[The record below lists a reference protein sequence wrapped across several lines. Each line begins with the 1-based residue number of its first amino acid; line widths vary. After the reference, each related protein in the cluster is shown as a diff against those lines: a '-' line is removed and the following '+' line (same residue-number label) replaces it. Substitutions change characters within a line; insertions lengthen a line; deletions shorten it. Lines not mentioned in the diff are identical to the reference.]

1 MVEMKVIKVPLSN
14 RGMSELLE
22 KINNLKNDLQKLDE
36 NIVNKLADYTAQ
48 EIENNLSA
56 TEYKDGNDDVHVF
69 TEFKNNSV
77 KVGMRGSQVLYDEFG
92 TGTQGEQSPH
102 PLKGNFKLAGYNT
115 GRKIRKAS
123 VKVNE
128 NTGIPIGT
136 KYWTYKN
143 KNGETVFTT
152 GIPAGKQVFN
162 AAQSLRN
169 KKMQI
174 VKQEVSDALSK
185 L

>member
-1 MVEMKVIKVPLSN
+1 MKVINVKLSN
-14 RGMSELLE
+14 QDLNDLLK
-22 KINNLKNDLQKLDE
+22 KINNLKSNLKKSE
-36 NIVNKLADYTAQ
+36 TKIKNNLADYAKN
-48 EIENNLSA
+48 EIDNNISS
-56 TEYKDGNDDVHVF
+56 TQFKDGNDDVKTFIENHDN
-69 TEFKNNSV
+69 KV

-92 TGTQGEQSPH
+92 TGTQGESNPH
-102 PLKGNFKLAGYNT
+102 PLKNNFGLAGYNT

-128 NTGIPIGT
+128 KTGIPIGT

-143 KNGETVFTT
+143 KQGETVFTT

-162 AAQSLRN
+162 AAMSLRN

>member
-1 MVEMKVIKVPLSN
+1 MKVINVKLSN
-14 RGMSELLE
+14 QGLNDLLK
-22 KINNLKNDLQKLDE
+22 KINNLKLNLKE
-36 NIVNKLADYTAQ
+36 SEKKIKNNLADYTRT
-48 EIENNLSA
+48 EIDNNISS
-56 TEYKDGNDDVHVF
+56 TQFKDGNDDIKTFIENHDN
-69 TEFKNNSV
+69 KV

-92 TGTQGEQSPH
+92 TGTQGENNPH
-102 PLKGNFKLAGYNT
+102 PLKGNYGLAGYNT

-128 NTGIPIGT
+128 KTGIPIGT

-143 KNGETVFTT
+143 KQGETVFTT

-162 AAQSLRN
+162 AAISLKN

>member
-1 MVEMKVIKVPLSN
+1 MKVINVKLSN
-14 RGMSELLE
+14 QGLNDLLK
-22 KINNLKNDLQKLDE
+22 KINNLKLNLKE
-36 NIVNKLADYTAQ
+36 SEKKIKNNLADYTRT
-48 EIENNLSA
+48 EIDNNISS
-56 TEYKDGNDDVHVF
+56 TQFKDGNDDIKTFIENHDN
-69 TEFKNNSV
+69 KV

-92 TGTQGEQSPH
+92 TGTQGENNPH
-102 PLKGNFKLAGYNT
+102 PLKGNYGLAGYNT

-128 NTGIPIGT
+128 KTGIPIGT

-143 KNGETVFTT
+143 KQGETVFTT

-162 AAQSLRN
+162 ASISLRN

>member
-1 MVEMKVIKVPLSN
+1 MKVINVKLSN
-14 RGMSELLE
+14 QELNNLLK
-22 KINNLKNDLQKLDE
+22 KINNLKTNLKE
-36 NIVNKLADYTAQ
+36 SETKIKNNLADYTRT
-48 EIENNLSA
+48 EIDNNISS
-56 TEYKDGNDDVHVF
+56 TQFKDGNDDVKTFIETHDN
-69 TEFKNNSV
+69 KV

-92 TGTQGEQSPH
+92 TGTQGESNRH
-102 PLKGNFKLAGYNT
+102 PLKGKYGLAGYNT

-143 KNGETVFTT
+143 KQGETVFTT

-162 AAQSLRN
+162 AAMSLRN

>member
-1 MVEMKVIKVPLSN
+1 MKTINVRLSN
-14 RGMSELLE
+14 QGLNDLLK
-22 KINNLKNDLQKLDE
+22 KINTLKTNLKETETKIKDDLANYTKTEIDN
-36 NIVNKLADYTAQ
+36 NISSTQ
-48 EIENNLSA
+48 F
-56 TEYKDGNDDVHVF
+56 KDGNDDVKTF
-69 TEFKNNSV
+69 IENNGKKI
-77 KVGMRGSQVLYDEFG
+77 KVGMRGSQVLYNEFG
-92 TGTQGEQSPH
+92 TGTQGENNPH
-102 PLKGNFKLAGYNT
+102 PLKSNFGLSGYNT
-115 GRKIRKAS
+115 GKKIRKAS

-143 KNGETVFTT
+143 KQGETVFTT

-162 AAQSLRN
+162 ASISLRN

-174 VKQEVSDALSK
+174 VKKEVSDALSK

>member
-1 MVEMKVIKVPLSN
+1 MKVINVKLSN
-14 RGMSELLE
+14 QGLNDLLK
-22 KINNLKNDLQKLDE
+22 KINNLKLNLKE
-36 NIVNKLADYTAQ
+36 SETKIKNNLADYTRT
-48 EIENNLSA
+48 EIDNNISS
-56 TEYKDGNDDVHVF
+56 TQFKDGNDDIKTFIENHDN
-69 TEFKNNSV
+69 KV

-92 TGTQGEQSPH
+92 TGTQGESNPH
-102 PLKGNFKLAGYNT
+102 PLKGKYGLSGYNT

-123 VKVNE
+123 VKVNK

-143 KNGETVFTT
+143 KQGETVFTT

-162 AAQSLRN
+162 AAISLKN

>member
-1 MVEMKVIKVPLSN
+1 MKVINVKLSN
-14 RGMSELLE
+14 QDLNDLLK
-22 KINNLKNDLQKLDE
+22 KINNLKSNLKE
-36 NIVNKLADYTAQ
+36 SETKIKNNLADYAKN
-48 EIENNLSA
+48 EIDNNISS
-56 TEYKDGNDDVHVF
+56 TQFKDGNDDVKTFIENHDN
-69 TEFKNNSV
+69 KV

-92 TGTQGEQSPH
+92 TGTQGESNPH
-102 PLKGNFKLAGYNT
+102 PLKNNFGLAGYNT

-128 NTGIPIGT
+128 KTGIPIGT

-143 KNGETVFTT
+143 KQGETVFTT

-162 AAQSLRN
+162 AAMSLRN